1 MLLLAHF
8 VPHCVW
14 MDSDGSNDTSGA
26 LSSDLD
32 LRQIDGCRFN
42 TLADSFHTKQIQI
55 DQSKLPCFFC
65 DLDSHQMV
73 ISNLHNSTDF
83 APTLI
88 YRFALDLLVCLFR
101 PNTSIYQ
108 THPIPK
114 APVVR
119 PLWVLPSGEACGPRE
134 RKWLDFPHF
143 EPIYIKYHIISY
155 ISNHYKLYSSDVIIF
170 IYIYVYIM
178 NIYTSSIIHDS
189 QWIGSRKILQER
201 PRI

>member
-1 MLLLAHF
+1 
-8 VPHCVW
+8 

-108 THPIPK
+108 HIPFPRHPLC
-114 APVVR
+114 ARCGYCPVVR
-119 PLWVLPSGEACGPRE
+119 PVVLGRGNGWIS
-134 RKWLDFPHF
+134 
-143 EPIYIKYHIISY
+143 PIL
-155 ISNHYKLYSSDVIIF
+155 NQF
-170 IYIYVYIM
+170 
-178 NIYTSSIIHDS
+178 TSSIIS
-189 QWIGSRKILQER
+189 
-201 PRI
+201 